1 MANEIRTANEV
12 VGIEQACVMVGMDYA
27 TGFGKHY
34 CPFGN
39 LYHADGGIS
48 RSFRVY
54 PNSNSAYCFACSAFY
69 NPVKLMATA
78 KGISD
83 EDAAEFL
90 LESVGYVPP
99 DAYSRFQA
107 AATTDSRVET
117 NDLAEALKLVCARL
131 SSEWETRQF
140 DDDVAQPFAK
150 VLGLLPKVKTDAD
163 AEKWLATAKIV
174 MTRALGDQDETE

>member
-1 MANEIRTANEV
+1 MASEISTANEV

-54 PNSNSAYCFACSAFY
+54 PTSNSAYCFACAAYY
-69 NPVKLMATA
+69 NPVKLVATA

-90 LESVGYVPP
+90 LESVGYVAP
-99 DAYSRFQA
+99 DAYSRFE
-107 AATTDSRVET
+107 AATATDTRVET
-117 NDLAEALKLVCARL
+117 NDLAAALKMACARY

-140 DDDVAQPFAK
+140 DDDVAVPFAT

-174 MTRALGDQDETE
+174 MSRALGGTQ